1 MQLDFSAL
9 IDGCVSHFGGRVE
22 AKSRASQMLKLQEEA
37 GFGRVR
43 RTNGG
48 GEEEGDTRME
58 EGYLKVLKRCCQC
71 M

>member
-1 MQLDFSAL
+1 
-9 IDGCVSHFGGRVE
+9 
-22 AKSRASQMLKLQEEA
+22 MLKLQEEA